1 MLNSYKFNID
11 FWSIGLFLLMMLP
24 NFLWFVFPAPNDVL
38 RITSVTPITDA
49 IGSFLQISLIASL
62 SCLARKDSKPL
73 SFSAGIIATLIC
85 VITYFVGWVL
95 YYNAIAYAWVI
106 LMLTLPPC
114 LAFLFYAI
122 DRKNWIAT
130 TFGIGFTVCHLIFA
144 LLNFIL

>member
-1 MLNSYKFNID
+1 MLNSYKFKID

-24 NFLWFVFPAPNDVL
+24 NFLWFAFPAPNDVL
-38 RITSVTPITDA
+38 RVTSSTPITDA

-62 SCLARKDSKPL
+62 SCLARKERKPL
-73 SFSAGIIATLIC
+73 RFSVGIIATLIC
-85 VITYFVGWVL
+85 IITYFVGWVL

-130 TFGIGFTVCHLIFA
+130 TLGIGFTVCHLIFA
-144 LLNFIL
+144 LVNFIL

>member
-1 MLNSYKFNID
+1 MLNSYKFKID
-11 FWSIGLFLLMMLP
+11 FWSIGLFLFMMLP
-24 NFLWFVFPAPNDVL
+24 NFLWFAIPAPNDVL

-62 SCLARKDSKPL
+62 SCLARKESKPL

-85 VITYFVGWVL
+85 VIAYFVGWVL

-130 TFGIGFTVCHLIFA
+130 TLGIGFTVCHLIFA
-144 LLNFIL
+144 LVNFIL

>member
-1 MLNSYKFNID
+1 MLNSYKFKID
-11 FWSIGLFLLMMLP
+11 FWRIGLFLLMMLP
-24 NFLWFVFPAPNDVL
+24 NFLWFAFSAPNDLL
-38 RITSVTPITDA
+38 RISSVTPITDA

-73 SFSAGIIATLIC
+73 RFSAGIIATLIC
-85 VITYFVGWVL
+85 VIAYFVGWVL
-95 YYNAIAYAWVI
+95 YYNAIVYAWVI

-130 TFGIGFTVCHLIFA
+130 ILGIGFTVCHLIFA
-144 LLNFIL
+144 LVNFIL

>member
-1 MLNSYKFNID
+1 MLNSYKFKID

-24 NFLWFVFPAPNDVL
+24 NFLWFAFSAPNDLL
-38 RITSVTPITDA
+38 RISSVTPITDA

-73 SFSAGIIATLIC
+73 RFSAGIFATLIC
-85 VITYFVGWVL
+85 VIAYFVGWVL

-114 LAFLFYAI
+114 FAFLFYAI

-130 TFGIGFTVCHLIFA
+130 TLGIGFTVCHLIFA
-144 LLNFIL
+144 LVNFIL

>member
-1 MLNSYKFNID
+1 MLNSYKFKID

-24 NFLWFVFPAPNDVL
+24 NFLWFAFSAPNDLL
-38 RITSVTPITDA
+38 RISSVTPITDA

-73 SFSAGIIATLIC
+73 RFSAGIIATLIC
-85 VITYFVGWVL
+85 VIAYFVGWVL

-114 LAFLFYAI
+114 FAFLFYAI

-130 TFGIGFTVCHLIFA
+130 TLGIGFTVCHLIFA
-144 LLNFIL
+144 LVNFIL

>member
-1 MLNSYKFNID
+1 
-11 FWSIGLFLLMMLP
+11 MMLP
-24 NFLWFVFPAPNDVL
+24 NFLWFAFSAPNDLL
-38 RITSVTPITDA
+38 RISSVTPITDA

-73 SFSAGIIATLIC
+73 RFSAGIIATLIC
-85 VITYFVGWVL
+85 VIAYFVGWVL

-114 LAFLFYAI
+114 FAFLFYAI

-130 TFGIGFTVCHLIFA
+130 TLGIGFTVCHLIFA
-144 LLNFIL
+144 LVNFIL

>member
-1 MLNSYKFNID
+1 MLNSYKFKID

-24 NFLWFVFPAPNDVL
+24 NFLWFAFPAPNDLL
-38 RITSVTPITDA
+38 RISSVTPITDA

-62 SCLARKDSKPL
+62 SCLARKESKPL
-73 SFSAGIIATLIC
+73 RFSLGIIATLIC
-85 VITYFVGWVL
+85 VIAYFVGWVL

-130 TFGIGFTVCHLIFA
+130 TLGIGFTVCHLIFA
-144 LLNFIL
+144 LVNFIL

>member
-1 MLNSYKFNID
+1 MLNSYKFKID

-24 NFLWFVFPAPNDVL
+24 NFLWFAFPAPNDVL
-38 RITSVTPITDA
+38 RVTSSTPITDA

-62 SCLARKDSKPL
+62 SCFAHKHSKPL
-73 SFSAGIIATLIC
+73 RFSAGIIATLLC
-85 VITYFVGWVL
+85 VIAYFVGWVL
-95 YYNAIAYAWVI
+95 YYNAIAYASVI

-130 TFGIGFTVCHLIFA
+130 TLGIGFTVCHLIFA
-144 LLNFIL
+144 LVNFIL